1 MNKFLFLLLLFPI
14 IAIGQ
19 IQEVNSEELLGKLI
33 GQLKNGYGDSGVS
46 LRNKNNRYVFTYRNR
61 RFDHLTQYGTF

>member
-33 GQLKNGYGDSGVS
+33 GQLKNGYGDPEVS
-46 LRNKNNRYVFTYRNR
+46 LRNKTIAMFLHIETVASII
-61 RFDHLTQYGTF
+61 

>member
-33 GQLKNGYGDSGVS
+33 G
-46 LRNKNNRYVFTYRNR
+46 
-61 RFDHLTQYGTF
+61 